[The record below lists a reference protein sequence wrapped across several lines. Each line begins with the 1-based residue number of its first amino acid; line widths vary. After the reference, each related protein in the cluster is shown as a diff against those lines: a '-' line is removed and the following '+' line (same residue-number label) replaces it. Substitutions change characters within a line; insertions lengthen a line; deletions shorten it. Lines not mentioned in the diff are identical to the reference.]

1 MRRVVITGMGI
12 YSCIGKNQDEV
23 KDSLFQGRSGIGIDP
38 ARKEMGYFSALTGLV
53 ERPDLKKLLDRKKRH
68 GLAEQGE
75 YAYMATLEA
84 FRQAQIDEEFLLD
97 HEVGILYG
105 NDSSAAPVIEAID
118 VIRAKKNTAMVGS
131 GSIFQSMNSTITM
144 NLSVIFHLKGI
155 NFTISGACASGS
167 HAIGMAYMLI
177 KSGLQDC
184 ILCGGAQE
192 VNPYSVG
199 SFDGLGA
206 FSTRE
211 DEPEKASRP
220 FDKGRDGLVPSGGGA
235 SLVLESYESAVRRGA
250 TILAEVIGYGF
261 SSNGDHI
268 SVPNVDGPRR
278 SLQMAINDAGIPLEE
293 IQYIN
298 AHATSTPVGDLNEAK
313 AIAEVFGN
321 HRPYVTS
328 TKSQTGHEMWM
339 AGASEVIYS
348 ILMMNNGFIAPNLQY
363 SLNRAIL
370 LIGIY
375 AISTNVMIA
384 IMISQQ
390 ENPREMMT
398 AIIGFI
404 VVILLLLAS
413 IMYKYIMEA
422 STRRMFYYNLYKLGY
437 SYHQLL
443 QIIRKEVFS
452 FYVILI
458 GLPFVYT
465 MIALIQSY
473 IHEGIALDFIIV
485 AVLTK
490 KIQEELS

>member
-1 MRRVVITGMGI
+1 MKRVVITGMGI
-12 YSCIGKNQDEV
+12 YSCIGRNQEEV
-23 KDSLFQGRSGIGIDP
+23 KESLFQGKSGIGIAP

-68 GLAEQGE
+68 SLAEQGE

-84 FRQAQIDEEFLLD
+84 FRQARIEEKFLLEN
-97 HEVGILYG
+97 EVGILYG
-105 NDSSAAPVIEAID
+105 NDSSAAPVIQAID
-118 VIRAKKNTAMVGS
+118 IIREKKNTALVGS

-167 HAIGMAYMLI
+167 HAIGMAYLLI

-206 FSTRE
+206 FSARE

-220 FDKGRDGLVPSGGGA
+220 FDKNRDGLVPSGGGA
-235 SLVLESYESAVRRGA
+235 SLVLESYESAVKRGA

-278 SLQMAINDAGIPLEE
+278 SLQMAVKDAGIPLEE
-293 IQYIN
+293 IAYIN

-313 AIAEVFGN
+313 AIAEVFGS
-321 HRPYVTS
+321 HHPYVTS

-339 AGASEVIYS
+339 AGARDRKS
-348 ILMMNNGFIAPNLQY
+348 
-363 SLNRAIL
+363 
-370 LIGIY
+370 
-375 AISTNVMIA
+375 
-384 IMISQQ
+384 
-390 ENPREMMT
+390 
-398 AIIGFI
+398 
-404 VVILLLLAS
+404 VV
-413 IMYKYIMEA
+413 
-422 STRRMFYYNLYKLGY
+422 
-437 SYHQLL
+437 
-443 QIIRKEVFS
+443 
-452 FYVILI
+452 
-458 GLPFVYT
+458 
-465 MIALIQSY
+465 
-473 IHEGIALDFIIV
+473 
-485 AVLTK
+485 
-490 KIQEELS
+490 